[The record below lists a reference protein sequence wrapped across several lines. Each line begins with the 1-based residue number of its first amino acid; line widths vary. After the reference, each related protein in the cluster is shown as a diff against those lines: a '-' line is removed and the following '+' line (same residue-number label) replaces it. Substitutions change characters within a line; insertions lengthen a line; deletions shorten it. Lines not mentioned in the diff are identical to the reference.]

1 MKKSAEIFTPQG
13 LTSSAPKAKHQHITQ
28 PDRRELILQAALR
41 LFGRD
46 GYFNT
51 SVHDIRRE
59 ADVSIGTIYHY
70 FSSKEALAQALYQ
83 KLVTEM
89 SNNLAQI
96 IAASSGAR
104 DCSRAII
111 SYLFEKAESSP
122 EEMHFILY
130 ARHQE
135 FMPSEKPICSSKP
148 FELIMRMV
156 QMGIAKGEL
165 IAIDPAVA
173 TTSLFG
179 GAMRLIHLR
188 LDKALPKPLGEYL
201 DETWRCGWRAI
212 KNTHKEGDE

>member
-1 MKKSAEIFTPQG
+1 MPQ
-13 LTSSAPKAKHQHITQ
+13 AKYRYIMQ

-41 LFGRD
+41 LFGSN

-59 ADVSIGTIYHY
+59 AEVSIGTIYHY
-70 FSSKEALAQALYQ
+70 FPSKEAIAKALYR

-89 SNNLAQI
+89 SNDLEQI
-96 IAASSGAR
+96 IAARSSVR

-122 EEMHFILY
+122 EEMHFIMY

-135 FMPSEKPICSSKP
+135 FMPSEKPICSSEP

-156 QMGIAKGEL
+156 QKGIAREEL

-173 TTSLFG
+173 TTSIFG

-188 LDKALPKPLGEYL
+188 LDKALQKPLTTYL
-201 DETWRCGWRAI
+201 EETWRCGWRAV
-212 KNTHKEGDE
+212 KLDKA